1 MNNNKNMITKFIS
14 ASVLV
19 LFALTAL
26 PTAAFAQ
33 TATTT
38 TSTPPFGGGL
48 TAEQLACVKTAV
60 EKRENSLIATLDS
73 FYASM
78 KAAFETRK
86 TELLAAW
93 TITDGKERRKAR
105 IEAWKKFTKTVKESK
120 KTHQSAR
127 KEAWKTFEQEA
138 KSCGVPATGEPKGS
152 DLSI

>member
-1 MNNNKNMITKFIS
+1 MITKFIS

-26 PTAAFAQ
+26 PVAFAQ
-33 TATTT
+33 DATSSIATTT
-38 TSTPPFGGGL
+38 PPVKVGGP

-138 KSCGVPATGEPKGS
+138 KSCGIPATGEPKGS

>member
-1 MNNNKNMITKFIS
+1 MITKFIS

-93 TITDGKERRKAR
+93 SITDGKERRKAR
-105 IEAWKKFTKTVKESK
+105 TEAWKKFNKTFKDSLK
-120 KTHQSAR
+120 KHRADR
-127 KEAWKTFEQEA
+127 AAAWRTFEQDA
-138 KSCGVPATGEPKGS
+138 RNCKVPATGEPKGS

>member
-93 TITDGKERRKAR
+93 TIT
-105 IEAWKKFTKTVKESK
+105 KTVKESK

-138 KSCGVPATGEPKGS
+138 KSCGIPATGEPKGS

>member
-1 MNNNKNMITKFIS
+1 MITKFIS

-26 PTAAFAQ
+26 PVAFAQ
-33 TATTT
+33 DATSSIATTT
-38 TSTPPFGGGL
+38 PPVKVGGP

-105 IEAWKKFTKTVKESK
+105 TEAWKKFTKTVKESK

-138 KSCGVPATGEPKGS
+138 KSCGIPATGEPKGS

>member
-1 MNNNKNMITKFIS
+1 MITKFIS

-26 PTAAFAQ
+26 PVAFAQ
-33 TATTT
+33 DAATSTATTT
-38 TSTPPFGGGL
+38 PPVRVGGP

-138 KSCGVPATGEPKGS
+138 KSCGIPATGEPKGS

>member
-1 MNNNKNMITKFIS
+1 MITKFIS

-26 PTAAFAQ
+26 PVAFAQ
-33 TATTT
+33 DATSSIATTT
-38 TSTPPFGGGL
+38 PPVKVGGP

-73 FYASM
+73 FYTSM

-86 TELLAAW
+86 TDLLAAW
-93 TITDGKERRKAR
+93 SITDSKERRKAR
-105 IEAWKKFTKTVKESK
+105 TEAWKKFNKTFRDSLK
-120 KTHQSAR
+120 KHRADR
-127 KEAWKTFEQEA
+127 AAAWKTFEQEA